1 MYDSKRGRTLTFIK
15 YENNWMNLIL
25 LCFGIWLLMT
35 QVTVDELSRMLGAGE
50 AKPTVDSE
58 MKFTVTY
65 VPCLKNHWTAE
76 T

>member
-1 MYDSKRGRTLTFIK
+1 
-15 YENNWMNLIL
+15 MNLIL